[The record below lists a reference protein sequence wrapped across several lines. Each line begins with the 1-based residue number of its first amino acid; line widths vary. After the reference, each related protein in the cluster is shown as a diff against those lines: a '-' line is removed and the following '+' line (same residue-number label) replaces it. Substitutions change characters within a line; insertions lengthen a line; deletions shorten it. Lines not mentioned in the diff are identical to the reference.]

1 VTAFVGR
8 RSRDDGGD
16 EPDEGMSDDAGDSG
30 EAGAPGRRFGRR
42 RAGKHAGVDTLT
54 DEAPAGEGGAGRMGW
69 LARRRAAE
77 PDGDDSDDS
86 DDRAGSGDDGGS
98 SRRRRPARRVVR
110 VGFQVALGVLLAGM
124 AYVAVTFLQ
133 VWEASRSD
141 DVRPSDAIVVLG
153 AAQYDCEPSPVL
165 RSRLDH
171 ALELYTDRVAP
182 RIVVTGGRQ
191 ALDRCTE
198 AKAGADY
205 LRAKGVPDADIMLE
219 VKGSNTWESIAASAN
234 FLTEDGYTRVVLV
247 TDDYHALRVRAIA
260 DELGL
265 EPVVSP
271 VGDDA
276 TFRELARET
285 GAVAVGRVVGFR
297 RLVQIDDR
305 LVTDPGS

>member
-1 VTAFVGR
+1 MTAFVGR
-8 RSRDDGGD
+8 RPRDDEGD
-16 EPDEGMSDDAGDSG
+16 EPGGTTSDDASHSG
-30 EAGAPGRRFGRR
+30 EAAGAPGRWFGGRR
-42 RAGKHAGVDTLT
+42 PGKHAGVSVLT
-54 DEAPAGEGGAGRMGW
+54 DEAPVGESDAGRMGW
-69 LARRRAAE
+69 FARRRAAE
-77 PDGDDSDDS
+77 PDGDERDGSD
-86 DDRAGSGDDGGS
+86 GTDDGGGP
-98 SRRRRPARRVVR
+98 SRRRRPARKVVR
-110 VGFQVALGVLLAGM
+110 VGFQVALGVLLAGL

-141 DVRPSDAIVVLG
+141 DIRQSDAIVVLG

-171 ALELYTDRVAP
+171 ALELYEDRVAP

-219 VKGSNTWESIAASAN
+219 VKGRNTWESIAASAS
-234 FLTEDGYTRVVLV
+234 FLTEEGYSRVVLV

-271 VGDDA
+271 VGDNA

-297 RLVQIDDR
+297 RLVQIDGR
-305 LVTDPGS
+305 LVADPGS